1 MATAGYG
8 NANRAAPDQFRGCA
22 EIRRVTGQS
31 PLPNETGSDSSV
43 ESLSSRL
50 SNRQLPTANHKFTLP
65 RDPAMMLLVAP
76 RISCFPPG
84 LNLIT
89 RFQVFGDGFPTT
101 RFLGSVIAA
110 GQAKRDKDQA
120 RASETNH
127 VRRRDGNCARSN
139 AVHRRSSNRNFSGAV
154 LSKRT
159 SNNCFLENLP
169 ASRSRP

>member
-1 MATAGYG
+1 MRKVLERSDGGLRMCHTWVHYRIRPRNGR
-8 NANRAAPDQFRGCA
+8 NR
-22 EIRRVTGQS
+22 
-31 PLPNETGSDSSV
+31 SDSSA
-43 ESLSSRL
+43 ESLNGRL

-76 RISCFPPG
+76 RISCFPPR

-101 RFLGSVIAA
+101 RFLGAVIAA
-110 GQAKRDKDQA
+110 GQPKRDKDQA

-127 VRRRDGNCARSN
+127 LRRRDRNCARSN
-139 AVHRRSSNRNFSGAV
+139 AVQRRSSNRNFSGAV

-159 SNNCFLENLP
+159 SNNRCPENLP
-169 ASRSRP
+169 ASRS

>member
-1 MATAGYG
+1 MVTPTEQLRSISRLRRNQTRNGTVAATER
-8 NANRAAPDQFRGCA
+8 NR
-22 EIRRVTGQS
+22 
-31 PLPNETGSDSSV
+31 SDSSA
-43 ESLSSRL
+43 ESLNGRL
-50 SNRQLPTANHKFTLP
+50 SNPNYQPPTANHKFTLP

-101 RFLGSVIAA
+101 RFLGAVIAA
-110 GQAKRDKDQA
+110 GQPKRDKDQA

-127 VRRRDGNCARSN
+127 LRRRDRNCARSN
-139 AVHRRSSNRNFSGAV
+139 AVQRRSSNRNFSGAV

-159 SNNCFLENLP
+159 LNNRCPENLP
-169 ASRSRP
+169 ASRS